1 MVGCEDLVLHGYLKG
16 GPYVGEVLRS
26 VGMGRGFGGLLS
38 RLGTSVRCHVA
49 RDKKRVRRKKQF
61 FKLYLARTCLSLL
74 NVMLSFLGTVVGIMR
89 M

>member
-1 MVGCEDLVLHGYLKG
+1 MVGCKDLVLHGYLKG

-49 RDKKRVRRKKQF
+49 RDKKRVRCKTQ
-61 FKLYLARTCLSLL
+61 CLS
-74 NVMLSFLGTVVGIMR
+74 
-89 M
+89 